1 MFNLLFTNF
10 LDLQRHE
17 QASFSEQRQAY
28 LHKLHADGM
37 GIRHLR
43 GLAGLLI
50 AIDELL
56 ALRES
61 DTFEIPLEY
70 IVQKTSEWDS
80 MTRQQRCDMRVEV
93 NFHCRF
99 LGASKRWLTYLGRLD
114 HRYYP
119 EDNIISKIFPR
130 GYFRVRHLVSP
141 MYMERLAYLEACM
154 SDRILSGAC
163 NPSIRREAGSQS
175 STVKVYITR
184 FQYNE
189 RPSLKMISQRIRARH
204 LNSCWELLMNTG
216 TQHTHT
222 AKETKAQRSKP
233 S

>member
-10 LDLQRHE
+10 LDLQRHK

-28 LHKLHADGM
+28 LRKLHADGM

-80 MTRQQRCDMRVEV
+80 MTRNNGVICTWRLISIVA
-93 NFHCRF
+93 F
-99 LGASKRWLTYLGRLD
+99 LVR
-114 HRYYP
+114 
-119 EDNIISKIFPR
+119 PR
-130 GYFRVRHLVSP
+130 DG
-141 MYMERLAYLEACM
+141 
-154 SDRILSGAC
+154 
-163 NPSIRREAGSQS
+163 
-175 STVKVYITR
+175 
-184 FQYNE
+184 
-189 RPSLKMISQRIRARH
+189 
-204 LNSCWELLMNTG
+204 
-216 TQHTHT
+216 
-222 AKETKAQRSKP
+222 
-233 S
+233 

>member
-141 MYMERLAYLEACM
+141 MYMERLGISGSSRTTGGSF
-154 SDRILSGAC
+154 SDFETNRTI
-163 NPSIRREAGSQS
+163 
-175 STVKVYITR
+175 STDSHRV
-184 FQYNE
+184 
-189 RPSLKMISQRIRARH
+189 A
-204 LNSCWELLMNTG
+204 
-216 TQHTHT
+216 
-222 AKETKAQRSKP
+222 
-233 S
+233 

>member
-119 EDNIISKIFPR
+119 EDNIISKIFQEDTFEFDTLSHRCIWNGSHIWKLKNKR
-130 GYFRVRHLVSP
+130 GSFSDFETNRTISTDSHRV
-141 MYMERLAYLEACM
+141 A
-154 SDRILSGAC
+154 
-163 NPSIRREAGSQS
+163 
-175 STVKVYITR
+175 
-184 FQYNE
+184 
-189 RPSLKMISQRIRARH
+189 
-204 LNSCWELLMNTG
+204 
-216 TQHTHT
+216 
-222 AKETKAQRSKP
+222 
-233 S
+233 

>member
-1 MFNLLFTNF
+1 MLNLLFTNF

-28 LHKLHADGM
+28 LRKLHADGM

-80 MTRQQRCDMRVEV
+80 MTRQQRCDMHVEV

-99 LGASKRWLTYLGRLD
+99 LGASKRWLT
-114 HRYYP
+114 
-119 EDNIISKIFPR
+119 
-130 GYFRVRHLVSP
+130 
-141 MYMERLAYLEACM
+141 
-154 SDRILSGAC
+154 
-163 NPSIRREAGSQS
+163 
-175 STVKVYITR
+175 
-184 FQYNE
+184 
-189 RPSLKMISQRIRARH
+189 
-204 LNSCWELLMNTG
+204 
-216 TQHTHT
+216 
-222 AKETKAQRSKP
+222 
-233 S
+233 

>member
-80 MTRQQRCDMRVEV
+80 MTRQQRCDMRVED
-93 NFHCRF
+93 
-99 LGASKRWLTYLGRLD
+99 L
-114 HRYYP
+114 
-119 EDNIISKIFPR
+119 
-130 GYFRVRHLVSP
+130 
-141 MYMERLAYLEACM
+141 
-154 SDRILSGAC
+154 C
-163 NPSIRREAGSQS
+163 NG
-175 STVKVYITR
+175 
-184 FQYNE
+184 
-189 RPSLKMISQRIRARH
+189 
-204 LNSCWELLMNTG
+204 
-216 TQHTHT
+216 QHTSSNVAMT
-222 AKETKAQRSKP
+222 FMFNSASNDE
-233 S
+233 